1 MAIGYGLGIG
11 LQGTPKD
18 YVDII
23 RSRDAAAAKNA
34 AAKAAREAKKLE
46 RVERDFIKKISTTKV
61 LPIHQKIVDEKVAEF
76 NAAMEEEIDNDT
88 QDINRINRIATQIGV
103 TMNELAVAKSN
114 WDKIG
119 AKATTYGFTPEEARL
134 LSYESD
140 PNVWVETLD
149 QFGSS
154 LVSFDPTTLKIG
166 LNPIDKYKTVGQIF
180 NEYTNEGT
188 NPDMYDYNNPKGS
201 KVINGTKMEIF
212 KINPVFADDFT
223 AQNLTNPSIDVE
235 MTKEYRVSGKAL
247 PQFGTPQYI
256 NEKTKYLKDKFL
268 ELSNN
273 YEKPVQF
280 RPPGQTRVF
289 INNTKEQE
297 SIGAPSFDQG
307 SNVYLG
313 QMKSGQNQDYNYYGT
328 FSYKTTSFV
337 GGVPSDMYNIDDNS
351 KVTTGG
357 GTLTTSSLH
366 IVPVFK
372 NITSSTIQGKDDKLI
387 TFAAGTIIPVSMEDA
402 EKKKGNVKYELVG
415 IGSYQYTSGT
425 TTTNIPVKVPGQQA
439 VQSMSASI
447 TNENVRKQFNIYID
461 NMNKKVNELNGGK
474 PSGGSSSGRGTTA
487 RDAAGKGM

>member
-1 MAIGYGLGIG
+1 
-11 LQGTPKD
+11 
-18 YVDII
+18 
-23 RSRDAAAAKNA
+23 
-34 AAKAAREAKKLE
+34 
-46 RVERDFIKKISTTKV
+46 
-61 LPIHQKIVDEKVAEF
+61 
-76 NAAMEEEIDNDT
+76 
-88 QDINRINRIATQIGV
+88 
-103 TMNELAVAKSN
+103 
-114 WDKIG
+114 
-119 AKATTYGFTPEEARL
+119 
-134 LSYESD
+134 
-140 PNVWVETLD
+140 
-149 QFGSS
+149 
-154 LVSFDPTTLKIG
+154 
-166 LNPIDKYKTVGQIF
+166 
-180 NEYTNEGT
+180 
-188 NPDMYDYNNPKGS
+188 
-201 KVINGTKMEIF
+201 
-212 KINPVFADDFT
+212 
-223 AQNLTNPSIDVE
+223 
-235 MTKEYRVSGKAL
+235 
-247 PQFGTPQYI
+247 
-256 NEKTKYLKDKFL
+256 
-268 ELSNN
+268 
-273 YEKPVQF
+273 
-280 RPPGQTRVF
+280 
-289 INNTKEQE
+289 
-297 SIGAPSFDQG
+297 
-307 SNVYLG
+307 
-313 QMKSGQNQDYNYYGT
+313 MKSGQNQDYNYYGT